1 MKVFIVHAHHEPRS
15 MNGALTATA
24 AEALTRAAHEVE
36 VSDLYAMRFDPVS
49 DRRNFTTAKD
59 EAYLKQQVEEMHA
72 VASGTFAPD
81 VAAEMRKVAACDLMI
96 WQFPLWWFGPP
107 AILKG
112 WVDRVFAMGFAYG
125 GGKIYETG
133 PFRGKK
139 ALLSL
144 TTGGPRESY
153 VKGGF
158 NGDLDGILRPVQRGM
173 LRFCG
178 FDVLAPHVTFGPV
191 RLGDDERAAALA
203 AWAARLSR
211 IEGESPID
219 VGTY

>member
-1 MKVFIVHAHHEPRS
+1 

-24 AEALTRAAHEVE
+24 TDALTRAGHAVE
-36 VSDLYAMRFDPVS
+36 LSDLHAMRFDPVS
-49 DRRNFTTAKD
+49 DRRNFTSTKD
-59 EAYLKQQVEEMHA
+59 GTYLKQQQEEMHA
-72 VASGTFAPD
+72 VSSGTFAPD

-125 GGKIYETG
+125 GGKVYESG
-133 PFRGKK
+133 PFRGKR

-144 TTGGPRESY
+144 TTGGPQGAY

-158 NGDLDGILRPVQRGM
+158 NGDLDGILRPLQRGV
-173 LRFCG
+173 LQFCG
-178 FDVLAPHVTFGPV
+178 FEVLAPHVVYGPV
-191 RLGDDERAAALA
+191 RLGDAERAALLA
-203 AWAARLSR
+203 SWAARLSR
-211 IEGESPID
+211 IGEESPID